1 MKKVKCFYVFFAIV
15 IFLLH
20 QSGIAKKELKADF
33 DLSKGK
39 LLTNEQYDKFFNIQL
54 TKQQPVK
61 QEQKKKRPYSLD
73 YRCVNDMFL

>member
-1 MKKVKCFYVFFAIV
+1 M
-15 IFLLH
+15 LH

-39 LLTNEQYDKFFNIQL
+39 LLTNEQYDNEQYDKFLNIQL

-61 QEQKKKRPYSLD
+61 QKQKKKRPYSL
-73 YRCVNDMFL
+73 N